1 MYFLEVVL
9 NAGCMKSGFISQV
22 QQGRSFCLCFAGKYM
37 SIYIT
42 GAQKPIYIAHS
53 KEKQHWLN
61 VSQAPLIY

>member
-1 MYFLEVVL
+1 
-9 NAGCMKSGFISQV
+9 
-22 QQGRSFCLCFAGKYM
+22 M